1 MKSVETCRTTLACF
15 TRNALHAL
23 HETQNAL
30 HALHETQNAL
40 HTLHETQNALHE
52 TLNSLQ
58 ETIHG

>member
-23 HETQNAL
+23 HETQHAL

-40 HTLHETQNALHE
+40 QETFK
-52 TLNSLQ
+52 SLQ

>member
-1 MKSVETCRTTLACF
+1 MKSVETCRKTLACF
-15 TRNALHAL
+15 TR
-23 HETQNAL
+23 NAL

-40 HTLHETQNALHE
+40 HTLHETQNALKE